1 MKNGDTAL
9 KNKKA
14 DNKIAILIP
23 AYNEERY
30 IERVINNCLKYD
42 LDIIIVNDGSDD
54 NTLKIVRSIP
64 KPENANI
71 IIINHPVNKGKGQAL
86 KTGFEYVLKN
96 NYSGVITLD
105 ADGQHDT
112 GEIDKFLKIL
122 EKEKPDL
129 IIGNRLGDTRKMP
142 FIRLAT
148 NVFTSWI
155 ISNIA
160 GRKVRDV
167 QCGFRYISSRA
178 LKNIRLETKNFDT
191 EPEIILKAGWLDYK
205 IQNLPIKTIYHKD
218 FISYVNPVKDTIKFF
233 RLVFNSLKWKKRFS
247 K

>member
-1 MKNGDTAL
+1 MKSGNTAL

-30 IERVINNCLKYD
+30 IEGVTNDCLKYN
-42 LDIIIVNDGSDD
+42 LDIIVVDDGSDD
-54 NTLKIVRSIP
+54 NTLKIVKSIP
-64 KPENANI
+64 KSENATI
-71 IIINHPVNKGKGQAL
+71 ITIRHPVNKGKGQSL

-112 GEIDKFLKIL
+112 DEIKDFLKTV
-122 EKEKPDL
+122 EKERPDL
-129 IIGNRLGDTRKMP
+129 IIGNRLSDTRKMP

-160 GRKVRDV
+160 GRKVSDV
-167 QCGFRYISSRA
+167 QCGFRYISSEV
-178 LKNIRLETKNFDT
+178 LKNIKLETKNFDT
-191 EPEIILKAGWLDYK
+191 EPEIILRAGWLDYK
-205 IQNLPIKTIYHKD
+205 IKNLSIKTIYHKD

-233 RLVFNSLKWKKRFS
+233 RLVFNSLKWKKKFF

>member
-1 MKNGDTAL
+1 ML
-9 KNKKA
+9 NKKRT

-23 AYNEERY
+23 AYNEEKY
-30 IERVINNCLKYD
+30 IDNVIKNCLKYS
-42 LDIIIVNDGSDD
+42 LDIIVIDDGSTDD
-54 NTLKIVRSIP
+54 TLKIIMSIP
-64 KPENANI
+64 EPKNFKI
-71 IIINHPVNKGKGQAL
+71 IPIRHPVNKGKGQSL
-86 KTGFEYVLKN
+86 KTGFKYILSN

-112 GEIDKFLKIL
+112 GEIKNFFKVV
-122 EKEKPDL
+122 EEENPDL
-129 IIGNRLGDTRKMP
+129 IIGNRLGNTRSMP

-160 GRKVRDV
+160 GRKVSDV
-167 QCGFRYISSRA
+167 QCGFRYISSKA
-178 LKNIRLETKNFDT
+178 LKKIRLETKNFDT
-191 EPEIILKAGWLDYK
+191 EPEIIIKASWLGYK
-205 IQNLPIKTIYHKD
+205 IKNISISTIYHKD

-233 RLVFNSLKWKKRFS
+233 RLVFNSFKWKKDLA

>member
-1 MKNGDTAL
+1 MKTGDTAL

-14 DNKIAILIP
+14 DSKIVILIP
-23 AYNEERY
+23 AYNEEKY
-30 IERVINNCLKYD
+30 IKSVINNCLKYD

-71 IIINHPVNKGKGQAL
+71 IIISHPVNKGKGQAL
-86 KTGFEYVLKN
+86 KTGFEYILKN

-112 GEIDKFLKIL
+112 GEINKFLKIL
-122 EKEKPDL
+122 NKEKPDL
-129 IIGNRLGDTRKMP
+129 IIGNRLGDTVKMP

-160 GRKVRDV
+160 GSKVRDV
-167 QCGFRYISSRA
+167 QCGFRYISSRV
-178 LKNIRLETKNFDT
+178 LNNIRLETKNFDT
-191 EPEIILKAGWLDYK
+191 EPEIILKAGWLNYK

-218 FISYVNPVKDTIKFF
+218 FVSYVNPVKDTIKFF

-247 K
+247 R

>member
-1 MKNGDTAL
+1 MRNGRKVL
-9 KNKKA
+9 KNKNA
-14 DNKIAILIP
+14 DSKTAILIP

-30 IERVINNCLKYD
+30 IENVITDCLLYD
-42 LDIIIVNDGSDD
+42 LDIIIIDDGSDD
-54 NTLKIVRSIP
+54 NTLKIVKSIP

-71 IIINHPVNKGKGQAL
+71 IIISHPVNKGKGQSL
-86 KTGFEYVLKN
+86 KTGFQYVLEN
-96 NYSGVITLD
+96 DYSGVITLD

-112 GEIDKFLKIL
+112 GEINKFLKTI
-122 EKEKPDL
+122 EAEKPDL

-160 GRKVRDV
+160 DSKVKDV
-167 QCGFRYISSRA
+167 QCGFRYISSKA
-178 LKNIRLETKNFDT
+178 LKNIKLETKNFDT
-191 EPEIILKAGWLDYK
+191 EPEIILKAGWLGYRIK
-205 IQNLPIKTIYHKD
+205 NLPIKTIYHKD

-233 RLVFNSLKWKKRFS
+233 MLVFKSLRWKKKFL